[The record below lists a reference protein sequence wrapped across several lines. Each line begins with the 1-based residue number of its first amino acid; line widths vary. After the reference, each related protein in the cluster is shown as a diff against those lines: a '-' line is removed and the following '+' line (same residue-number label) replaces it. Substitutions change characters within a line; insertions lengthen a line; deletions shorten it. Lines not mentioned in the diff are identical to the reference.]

1 MTWQHLAI
9 GVLFLGMSPLA
20 NCDEAKRPVIY
31 QLLVRTFGNTNETR
45 KPGGTMAENG
55 CGKFAQINDAAL
67 ESIAAMGFTHIWLT
81 GVLEQASG
89 TAYPNRPAD
98 DADILKGVAGSP
110 YAIKD
115 YFDVC
120 PDYAMDPEKRMDEF
134 KSLLERCRKHGFKV
148 IIDFVPNHVARSYS
162 SDVRPEHSFGA
173 DDRRDVFFDRDNH
186 FYYLQPDHAGGGAPL
201 KLPTAGKPGCD
212 GLFDLEREFGRV
224 TGNNVISWSPS
235 INDWYETVKLNYG
248 HDFTQGRFTA
258 HLPGPDASTDQ
269 VPKTWRTM
277 DAVLAYWQEMGI
289 DGFRVD
295 MAHMVPMEFWR
306 WVVTRCRGRSS
317 GVFFAAEAYDNDP
330 AKLTDGHVLDE
341 LLNAGFDAVYDDP
354 SYDVFEGLY
363 DAGKWANDLDP
374 LTFTGARFHKSLRY
388 GENHDEVRL
397 ASSKEWG
404 GLGMKV
410 GRPVSAVLYALGRGP
425 IMMYN
430 GQEVGE
436 PADGAEGFGGD
447 DARTSIFDYWSMPEF
462 TKWVNDGKF
471 DGGRLSP
478 EQVAMRQWY
487 SKLLR
492 ATQDKAFTAGEFYG
506 LNHANNE
513 NPKFGRIGDES
524 ASGHWLYAFLRSD
537 RASGRASLVV
547 ANFHGSET
555 IRGASV
561 RIPEDARNFVG
572 RSSDANWKFT
582 DRLDSDW
589 SGSIAP
595 GQLEVDGL
603 PLPDMPPCSALI
615 LEIGGE

>member
-1 MTWQHLAI
+1 MTWQYLAI

-162 SDVRPEHSFGA
+162 SDVKPEHSFGA
-173 DDRRDVFFDRDNH
+173 DDRRDVFFDRENH
-186 FYYLQPDHAGGGAPL
+186 FYYLQPDHPGGGAPL

-212 GLFDLEREFGRV
+212 GLFDLERDFGRV

-258 HLPGPDASTDQ
+258 HLPGADASPDQ

-306 WVVTRCRGRSS
+306 WVVTRCRGRSN

-354 SYDVFEGLY
+354 SYDVLEGLY

-374 LTFTGARFHKSLRY
+374 LTFTGGRFHKSLRY

-410 GRPVSAVLYALGRGP
+410 GRPVSAVLYTLGRGP

-506 LNHANNE
+506 LNHANKE
-513 NPKFGRIGDES
+513 NPRFGRIGDES

-537 RASGRASLVV
+537 RSSGRASLVV
-547 ANFHGSET
+547 ANFHGSDT

-561 RIPEDARNFVG
+561 RILEDARNFVG
-572 RSSDANWKFT
+572 RSGDANWKFT

-595 GQLEVDGL
+595 GQLEIDGL